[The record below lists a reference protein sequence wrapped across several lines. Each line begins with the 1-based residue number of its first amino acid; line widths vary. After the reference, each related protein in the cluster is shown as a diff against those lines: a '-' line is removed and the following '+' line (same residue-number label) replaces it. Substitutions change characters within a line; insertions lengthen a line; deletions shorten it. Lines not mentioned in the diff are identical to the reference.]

1 MAKKRLSKT
10 SKKKAKERARAKK
23 KTRRKQNPNLTSKR
37 KLNMQKIIIGIKTV
51 IQYYQKENKD
61 FGSNKRKVLLPDEL
75 LEEVRN
81 ILRNKIS
88 LCALRK
94 QLKYMILM
102 MKLIIYI

>member
-61 FGSNKRKVLLPDEL
+61 FGSNKRKVLQPDEL

-81 ILRNKIS
+81 ISRNKIS
-88 LCALRK
+88 LYTLRK